1 MLQPA
6 DARDIIRC
14 FTRTSPTARLE
25 TDTVSTPSVRS
36 YRRRVHT
43 RFLLETYSPRR
54 PIAQRAG
61 NGTLLLLPLF
71 PSSLL
76 LPTFMDQALDVKENV
91 GCTPSRTVHGQNV
104 APAGARDIR
113 RSFAID
119 VSFPLPPPQSNIG
132 FGPGM
137 AETARWC
144 NILSIAGEIHGA
156 HSRILPILDWGG
168 GGEECSST
176 HLTTRLKWC
185 NILSM
190 YGTPWPGPGSGPSR
204 RQDEYFQY
212 AVPRGPDP
220 FPRTGFSS

>member
-1 MLQPA
+1 MDNMLQPA
-6 DARDIIRC
+6 DARDIRRC

-36 YRRRVHT
+36 YRRRLHT
-43 RFLLETYSPRR
+43 RFLLETYHPRR
-54 PIAQRAG
+54 PLTQRAG

-91 GCTPSRTVHGQNV
+91 ECTLSRTAHGQHV
-104 APAGARDIR
+104 APAGARDII
-113 RSFAID
+113 RSSAID

-144 NILSIAGEIHGA
+144 NILSIAGEIPRSSFSHTPNIRLGG
-156 HSRILPILDWGG
+156 RGG
-168 GGEECSST
+168 GVFKHTFEDPPKVVQHFVDVRYSLAWARVRSIREAG
-176 HLTTRLKWC
+176 
-185 NILSM
+185 
-190 YGTPWPGPGSGPSR
+190 
-204 RQDEYFQY
+204 
-212 AVPRGPDP
+212 RG
-220 FPRTGFSS
+220 

>member
-6 DARDIIRC
+6 DARDIRRR
-14 FTRTSPTARLE
+14 FTTSPTARLE

-132 FGPGM
+132 LGPGM
-137 AETARWC
+137 GRNSSVVQHSVDRRGNPRSSFSHTP
-144 NILSIAGEIHGA
+144 NIRLGG
-156 HSRILPILDWGG
+156 RGG
-168 GGEECSST
+168 GVFKHTLEDPPKVVQHFFDVRYSLAWARVRSITEAGRIFSI
-176 HLTTRLKWC
+176 R
-185 NILSM
+185 
-190 YGTPWPGPGSGPSR
+190 GPSR
-204 RQDEYFQY
+204 SR
-212 AVPRGPDP
+212 P
-220 FPRTGFSS
+220 FP

>member
-1 MLQPA
+1 MLIRYMDNMLQPA
-6 DARDIIRC
+6 DARDIRRC

-36 YRRRVHT
+36 YRRRLHT
-43 RFLLETYSPRR
+43 RFLLETYHPRR
-54 PIAQRAG
+54 PLTQRAG
-61 NGTLLLLPLF
+61 NGTLLLLPLLLLPLF

-104 APAGARDIR
+104 APAGARDII

-119 VSFPLPPPQSNIG
+119 VSFRLPPPQSNIG

-144 NILSIAGEIHGA
+144 IILSIAGEIPRSSFSHTPNIRLGE
-156 HSRILPILDWGG
+156 GG
-168 GGEECSST
+168 DA
-176 HLTTRLKWC
+176 R
-185 NILSM
+185 
-190 YGTPWPGPGSGPSR
+190 PS
-204 RQDEYFQY
+204 
-212 AVPRGPDP
+212 
-220 FPRTGFSS
+220 